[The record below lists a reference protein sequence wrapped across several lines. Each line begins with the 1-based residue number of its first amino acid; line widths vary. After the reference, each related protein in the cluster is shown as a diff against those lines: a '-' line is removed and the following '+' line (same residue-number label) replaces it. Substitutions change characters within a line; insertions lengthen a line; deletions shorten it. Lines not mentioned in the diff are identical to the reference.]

1 MISDTTLA
9 FISEDSSLRLAAV
22 SADGAGAPATRLS
35 MEREGL
41 LFMWPTWSPD
51 GETIAVSASSH
62 RPENPRLEL
71 WRTPL
76 DEDEPETLYANPAD
90 ARQIVAPGLAHYVNW
105 SPSGRVLAVVGN
117 VGNGLAASLVA
128 ARPGVQP
135 RRLMDGAP
143 LYFAWSP
150 DGRAMVVHRGAQLQ
164 LLDLASDG
172 GGERQL
178 LRARPCFRAP
188 LWAADGQSV
197 IYAAPRAGG
206 GCTIVRAQRASEERE
221 ELLDIGGD
229 AAVDGLGEG
238 ASAVALVRAPQ
249 HDRIAILPLPEGDTD
264 SLGIITCDLVTGE
277 QRALSDRPA
286 NAAFWAPDG
295 ESLFAFEPMPGTTLI
310 GLTRYDV
317 QNAGVGGERGERLA
331 RFQPSA
337 EFASFLGFFDQFA
350 QSHQIVSPDGR
361 WLTFSGL
368 ALANGGSGRRGFG
381 PQNGCYVVPTDGSGA
396 AQRVG
401 PGSIGFFPSA
411 PQQSASQQGGQ

>member
-1 MISDTTLA
+1 MPSTTLA
-9 FISEDSSLRLAAV
+9 FISEDASLQLARV
-22 SADGAGAPATRLS
+22 SDDGPGPPEPRLS

-51 GETIAVSASSH
+51 GRTIAISASSH
-62 RPENPRLEL
+62 QRENPRLEL
-71 WRTPL
+71 WRAPL
-76 DEDEPETLYANPAD
+76 DEGESETLYANPAD

-128 ARPGVQP
+128 ARGGVQP

-164 LLDLASDG
+164 LLDLAAG
-172 GGERQL
+172 GGEERQL

-188 LWAADGQSV
+188 VWTTDGQNV
-197 IYAAPRAGG
+197 VYAAPRAGG
-206 GCTIVRAQRASEERE
+206 GGTVVRASRTEEERE

-229 AAVDGLGEG
+229 AAVDGLGAG
-238 ASAVALVRAPQ
+238 ASAMAFVRAPR
-249 HDRIAILPLPEGDTD
+249 HDRVAILPLPEGDTD
-264 SLGIITCDLVTGE
+264 SLGIVGCDLVAGE
-277 QRALSDRPA
+277 QRAVSDRPA
-286 NAAFWAPDG
+286 NAVFWAPDG

-310 GLTRYDV
+310 GLTRYDLF
-317 QNAGVGGERGERLA
+317 GKRTTGGSGERLA

-350 QSHQIVSPDGR
+350 QSHQIISPDGR

-368 ALANGGSGRRGFG
+368 ALGNGGSGRRGFG
-381 PQNGCYVVPTDGSGA
+381 PQNGCYIVPTDGSGP
-396 AQRVG
+396 AQRVAA
-401 PGSIGFFPSA
+401 GSIGFFPGAAQQTA
-411 PQQSASQQGGQ
+411 PPQGGQ